1 MIFLFMK
8 YNNYMIRKIAIY
20 IIFFSTLNGCV
31 QSVALLGP
39 AFSYSQS
46 GSIIKS
52 ALSYGSN
59 AAFKNMKNKASTK
72 NNKNA
77 FDDYGTTDNDYSF
90 LSGKNKIENSSNI
103 KN

>member
-1 MIFLFMK
+1 ME
-8 YNNYMIRKIAIY
+8 YNDFMIRRLAIY
-20 IIFFSTLNGCV
+20 IIFLSTLNGCV
-31 QSVALLGP
+31 QGIALLGP

-46 GSIIKS
+46 GNIMQS

-59 AAFKNMKNKASTK
+59 IAFKKIINKSNTK

-77 FDDYGTTDNDYSF
+77 FDDYGITDNDYSF
-90 LSGKNKIENSSNI
+90 LSAKNKIENSSNI

>member
-1 MIFLFMK
+1 
-8 YNNYMIRKIAIY
+8 MIRKLIVY
-20 IIFFSTLNGCV
+20 IIFLTTLNGCV
-31 QSVALLGP
+31 QGLAFLGP

-46 GSIIKS
+46 GNIMQS

-59 AAFKNMKNKASTK
+59 IAFKKIINKSNTK

-77 FDDYGTTDNDYSF
+77 FDDYGITDNDYSF
-90 LSGKNKIENSSNI
+90 LSAKNKIENSSNT

>member
-1 MIFLFMK
+1 
-8 YNNYMIRKIAIY
+8 MIRRLAIY
-20 IIFFSTLNGCV
+20 IIFLSTLNGCV
-31 QSVALLGP
+31 QGVALLGP

-46 GSIIKS
+46 GNIMQS

-59 AAFKNMKNKASTK
+59 VAFKKIINKSNTK

-77 FDDYGTTDNDYSF
+77 FDDYGITDNDYSF
-90 LSGKNKIENSSNI
+90 LSAKNKIENSSNI

>member
-1 MIFLFMK
+1 
-8 YNNYMIRKIAIY
+8 MIRRLAIY
-20 IIFFSTLNGCV
+20 IIFLSTLNGCV
-31 QSVALLGP
+31 QGMALLGP

-46 GSIIKS
+46 GNIMQS

-59 AAFKNMKNKASTK
+59 VAFKKIINKSNTK

-77 FDDYGTTDNDYSF
+77 FDDYGITDNDYSF
-90 LSGKNKIENSSNI
+90 LSAKNKIENSSNI

>member
-1 MIFLFMK
+1 MILRF
-8 YNNYMIRKIAIY
+8 AIY
-20 IIFFSTLNGCV
+20 IIFLFSLNGCI
-31 QSVALLGP
+31 QGVALLGP

-46 GSIIKS
+46 GNIMQS

-59 AAFKNMKNKASTK
+59 IAFKKIINKSNTK

-77 FDDYGTTDNDYSF
+77 FDDYGITDNDYSF
-90 LSGKNKIENSSNI
+90 LSAKNKIENSSNI